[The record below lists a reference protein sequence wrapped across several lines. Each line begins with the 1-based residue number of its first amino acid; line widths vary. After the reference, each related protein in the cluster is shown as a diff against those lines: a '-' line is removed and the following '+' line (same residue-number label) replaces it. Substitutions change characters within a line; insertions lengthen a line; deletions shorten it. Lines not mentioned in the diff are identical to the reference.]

1 MQTQNEEYLLFF
13 QLEQEGEF
21 KFELLFFY
29 YHYNYYHFSILIT
42 SQLEQRKI

>member
-1 MQTQNEEYLLFF
+1 MQTQNEEYLLSF
-13 QLEQEGEF
+13 QLEQEAEF
-21 KFELLFFY
+21 KFELLFSY